1 MQNEFLRVPEFIE
14 YYRNLSS
21 HTSKSSEDQNLM
33 QLIRSLLGL
42 RLLKAIHRLT
52 VFKNSIQ
59 NLVMKIGNAKLEI
72 RRKLQ

>member
-14 YYRNLSS
+14 HYRNLSS
-21 HTSKSSEDQNLM
+21 HTSKSSEDPNLM

-42 RLLKAIHRLT
+42 RLLKAIKRLT